1 MRVTRKT
8 TATATSSFGVGRRES
23 HDSRD
28 FYARFTAPTVSAAD
42 AVNPVPPPALDLIH
56 RRDARDMRDDVPD
69 DSVALVVTSPPYFAG
84 KEYEQALG
92 RGHIP
97 ATYLEYLRLLEDVFA
112 ECKRKLEPGGRL
124 AVNVANLGRKP
135 YRSLA
140 ADVTTILQ
148 DRLGLLLRGEIVWIK
163 GKSAGNSCAWGSF
176 QSAANPVLRD
186 LTERIIVAGKG
197 RFDRALSR
205 ARRAERRLPSEVSI
219 SKDEFLESTIDT
231 WYMLPESAQRVGHP
245 APFPVELPERLI
257 HLYTY
262 RGDVVLDPFMGSGTT
277 AVAAVRSARH
287 FVGYETDPNYVEIA
301 EQRIAAQRDRVA
313 AVGGRVA
320 IPAGGSQGGEDGLP
334 AAIRRGDQAKAIAR
348 RLLHESGFGDIVT
361 GARIAGA
368 TEVSFAARDRAG
380 RRWLFDVCGTFTSS
394 RTGLRRAETLWQAIA
409 KAALVHAAGGDERL
423 ILLTTG
429 LPDPGSSGEAAVT
442 ALRGHIIHA
451 VVDMLSGDARKL
463 LEEAAAG

>member
-8 TATATSSFGVGRRES
+8 AATATSSFGVGRRES

-28 FYARFTAPTVSAAD
+28 FYSRFTAPTVSAAD
-42 AVNPVPPPALDLIH
+42 AINSVPPPSLDVIH
-56 RRDARDMRDDVPD
+56 RRDARDMGDDVPD

-135 YRSLA
+135 YRSLT

-205 ARRAERRLPSEVSI
+205 ARREERKLPSEVSI
-219 SKDEFLESTIDT
+219 SKDEFLESTTDT

-262 RGDVVLDPFMGSGTT
+262 RGDVVLDPFMGSGTS

-301 EQRIAAQRDRVA
+301 ERRIAVERDRVA
-313 AVGGRVA
+313 TGRVA
-320 IPAGGSQGGEDGLP
+320 IPASGSQAGEDGLP

-348 RLLHESGFGDIVT
+348 RLLHESGFGEIVA
-361 GARIAGA
+361 GARIAGV

-380 RRWLFDVCGTFTSS
+380 RRWLFEVCGTFTST
-394 RTGLRRAETLWQAIA
+394 RMGLRRAETLWQAIA
-409 KAALVHAAGGDERL
+409 KAAIVHAAGGGAHL

-429 LPDPGSSGEAAVT
+429 LPDPGSSGEAALT
-442 ALRGHIIHA
+442 ALKGHMIHA
-451 VVDMLSGDARKL
+451 VVDMLSEDARKP